1 MFPNI
6 RTKFILVAQAN
17 KYVFSE
23 SEGLGVFQE
32 EWQTHTDFQEGK
44 ITEENV
50 HGSLESLVCPAYEN
64 NDAISHQSY
73 HIDNQ
78 KHHKKKHLEIE
89 TPVLWP
95 PHAKS

>member
-1 MFPNI
+1 MLHKQINMSFLSPKVYEYSRKSGRHI
-6 RTKFILVAQAN
+6 
-17 KYVFSE
+17 
-23 SEGLGVFQE
+23 
-32 EWQTHTDFQEGK
+32 TDFQEGK

-73 HIDNQ
+73 HIDNK

-95 PHAKS
+95 PHAKG